1 MLPNERIPIIRNI
14 GVQVIQAVR
23 AEHVADPDHEVKEL
37 LVDHQ
42 LVLHDE
48 QQAREDG
55 HACEPEVA
63 REAILVHDA
72 SAVGTVRYYEDDDG
86 LN

>member
-1 MLPNERIPIIRNI
+1 MLPNERIPIIGNI

-23 AEHVADPDHEVKEL
+23 AEDVADPDHEVKEL

-48 QQAREDG
+48 
-55 HACEPEVA
+55 
-63 REAILVHDA
+63 
-72 SAVGTVRYYEDDDG
+72 
-86 LN
+86 